1 MTTGPKQ
8 ENRGGARPNSGP
20 KPRTLSANQV
30 AKMLRKAR
38 RRAKSTGKD
47 VDDILLDFIYADEV
61 RIADRVACI
70 KLWKEFT
77 MAKLAEGGDEMAFEE
92 QFDFQLI
99 SAGQDRFGQV

>member
-1 MTTGPKQ
+1 
-8 ENRGGARPNSGP
+8 
-20 KPRTLSANQV
+20 
-30 AKMLRKAR
+30 MLRKAR

-77 MAKLAEGGDEMAFEE
+77 MAKLAEGGDA
-92 QFDFQLI
+92 
-99 SAGQDRFGQV
+99 DRSLGPQIFLPAHRPPLQVVDGGKGA